1 MTCIEKL
8 EHSCGTK
15 DGLQVFENGNK
26 YDAWCF
32 SCSTYVPDPYGDRP
46 DDFKPAKLERT
57 QADIDIQLAEISTLP
72 TVPLPDRQLE
82 QFALEY
88 FGVKIGLSET
98 DGVTPVLHYYPY
110 QRAGRTV
117 GYKARIIENKLMWVT
132 GSLKDVDLFGWD
144 KALGTGAKRLYITE
158 GELDTVA
165 LYQALKNKSRGTSF
179 AHYDP
184 AVVSLPSGA
193 GSARKVLTD
202 KLQDLRANF
211 KEIVLVFDKD
221 EQGEK
226 ATEDALQILPHAQT
240 VTLPGK
246 DANDCVMQ
254 GRSMALCNAVLFKSE
269 VPKNTRLVNAQ
280 SLFVQAKEE
289 PQMGLSWP
297 WEGLT
302 TLTRGIRFGETVYIG
317 AGVKQGKSEIVNTIG
332 AHLMIEHGLKVFMA
346 KPEEANRKTVQMVL
360 GKVAGR
366 FFHDPNIPFDHEAYD
381 EAAKKVGDKL
391 MLLSLYQHLGW
402 DSLRGDIMA
411 AVAQGAKAVF
421 IDPITNLTNGIA
433 SGQANTQLQEIA
445 QELAAMAKDLDI
457 VIFIFCHL
465 KAAESGVPHERGG
478 KVFSHQFAGSRAMM
492 RSCNLMMGLEGNRD
506 PDLELEQRNMRRL
519 VILEDREFGASGVIN
534 LYWDKHTSLFNEI
547 LDQNPN

>member
-1 MTCIEKL
+1 MACIEKL
-8 EHSCGTK
+8 PHECGTQ
-15 DGLQVFENGNK
+15 DGLQVFENDGK
-26 YDAWCF
+26 YDGWCF

-46 DDFKPAKLERT
+46 DDYRPAKLIRD
-57 QADIDIQLAEISTLP
+57 QRDIDAEMHEISKLP
-72 TVPLPDRQLE
+72 TTPLPDRQLE

-88 FGVKIGLSET
+88 FGVKIGLSEL
-98 DGVTPVLHYYPY
+98 DGVTPCLHYYPY
-110 QRAGRTV
+110 QRAGRIV
-117 GYKARIIENKLMWVT
+117 GYKARIIENKRMWVT

-165 LYQALKNKSRGTSF
+165 LYQALKNKSRGTPF

-202 KLQDLRANF
+202 KLQEIRANF

-254 GRSMALCNAVLFKSE
+254 GRSMALCNAVLFKAE
-269 VPKNTRLVNAQ
+269 VPKNTRLVNAK

-302 TLTRGIRFGETVYIG
+302 ELTRGIRFGETVYIG

-366 FFHDPNIPFDHEAYD
+366 FFHDPNIQFDHEAYD

-457 VIFIFCHL
+457 VIYIFCHL
-465 KAAESGVPHERGG
+465 KAPESGVPHERGG
-478 KVFSHQFAGSRAMM
+478 KVHSVQFAGSRAMA
-492 RSCNLMMGLEGNRD
+492 RSCNLMMGLEGNKD
-506 PDLELEQRNMRRL
+506 PDLEDDQRNMRRL
-519 VILEDREFGASGVIN
+519 VLLEDREFGASGVIN
-534 LYWDKHTSLFNEI
+534 LYWDKKTGLFNEVK
-547 LDQNPN
+547 DR

>member
-1 MTCIEKL
+1 MSCVEKL
-8 EHSCGTK
+8 PHECGTK
-15 DGLQVFENGNK
+15 DGLQVFENDGK
-26 YDAWCF
+26 HDGWCF
-32 SCSTYVPDPYGDRP
+32 SCSSYVPDPYGDRP
-46 DDFKPAKLERT
+46 DDFKPAKRERD
-57 QADIDIQLAEISTLP
+57 QRDVDAEISEISRLP
-72 TVPLPDRQLE
+72 VVPLPDRQLE

-110 QRAGRTV
+110 QRAGRIV
-117 GYKARIIENKLMWVT
+117 GYKARIIENKRMWVT
-132 GSLKDVDLFGWD
+132 GTLREVDLFGWD
-144 KALGTGAKRLYITE
+144 KALATGAKRLYITE
-158 GELDTVA
+158 GELDAVA
-165 LYQALKNKSRGTSF
+165 LYQALKNKSRGTLYS
-179 AHYDP
+179 HYDP

-202 KLQDLRANF
+202 KLQELRANF

-221 EQGEK
+221 EQGQL

-254 GRSMALCNAVLFKSE
+254 GRSMALCNAVLFKAE
-269 VPKNTRLVNAQ
+269 IPKNTRLVNAKSLYAAGRIQ
-280 SLFVQAKEE
+280 SEL
-289 PQMGLSWP
+289 GLSWP
-297 WEGLT
+297 WPGLT
-302 TLTRGIRFGETVYIG
+302 KLTRGIRFGETIYLG
-317 AGVKQGKSEIVNTIG
+317 AGVKMGKSEVVNTIA
-332 AHLMIEHGLKVFMA
+332 AHLIVEHDLKVFLA

-360 GKVAGR
+360 GKVVGK
-366 FFHDPNIPFDHEAYD
+366 FFHDPEIEFDYEAYD

-457 VIFIFCHL
+457 VVFIFCHL
-465 KAAESGVPHERGG
+465 KAPESGVPHERGG

-492 RSCNLMMGLEGNRD
+492 RSCNLMLGLEGSKD
-506 PDLELEQRNMRRL
+506 PDLEVEQRNMRRL
-519 VILEDREFGASGVIN
+519 VILEDREFGASGVIP
-534 LYWDKHTSLFNEI
+534 LYWDWKTSLFNEI
-547 LDQNPN
+547 QEKNPN